1 MTSNAYEDVGL
12 FQAGA
17 SIIDTGGI
25 NDYNVLAA
33 NIGPHDADIAG
44 ARLEAI
50 TDPPLI

>member
-1 MTSNAYEDVGL
+1 VASNAYEDVSL

-25 NDYNVLAA
+25 DDHNAFAA
-33 NIGPHDADIAG
+33 NLGLNDADIAS
-44 ARLEAI
+44 ARPEAI

>member
-1 MTSNAYEDVGL
+1 VTSNAYKDVGL

-25 NDYNVLAA
+25 DDHDAFTA
-33 NIGPHDADIAG
+33 NLGLNDADIPS

-50 TDPPLI
+50 ADPPLI